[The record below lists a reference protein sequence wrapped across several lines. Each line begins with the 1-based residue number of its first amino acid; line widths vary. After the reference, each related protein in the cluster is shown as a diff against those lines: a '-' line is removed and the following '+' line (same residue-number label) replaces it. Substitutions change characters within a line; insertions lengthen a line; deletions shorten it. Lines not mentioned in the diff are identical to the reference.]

1 MVLLSDV
8 VYYTILLDA
17 IGAFGVVIWMILW
30 FLCLHIQN
38 DDTYEPHHWTMWAL
52 QEDRENTAARLL
64 VSLLEFILGIVRA
77 FAVAYWNSAE
87 MLWLVAATYAV
98 LGVFFLGLVL
108 YQRVTGW
115 LWLVSLVAFI
125 SAVLDALVAMEK

>member
-1 MVLLSDV
+1 M
-8 VYYTILLDA
+8 
-17 IGAFGVVIWMILW
+17 
-30 FLCLHIQN
+30 QN
-38 DDTYEPHHWTMWAL
+38 DDRYEPQHRTMWAL
-52 QEDRENTAARLL
+52 QEDLENTAARLL